1 MNTIFELLGMVLDD
15 LSEGIRFKME
25 FADGTTIIECDNS
38 VIIDRL
44 ILPLMDEGEIGN
56 LLERSKWYYSIIKI
70 KQDRITEVVLG
81 NDLGDHITSK
91 IEKKILSYL
100 ADYGVDDTYTIL
112 CHEIAKKCGFIIDKV
127 NIM

>member
-112 CHEIAKKCGFIIDKV
+112 CHEIAKKMWFHH
-127 NIM
+127 